1 MQRSGLSPA
10 DNGRM
15 NVSVLIPSRA
25 RADKLEACIGALS
38 EQDWLP
44 GDEIVVGLD
53 GPDPESASR
62 AKSAF
67 HSSVCSLRVIE
78 RPREGYIAL
87 RSALLPELKGDA
99 LISMNDDVF
108 PGAGF
113 IREHRLACENGGDSA
128 AFVGHS
134 PFAPIET
141 PTVIDRLV
149 SETSWVFFYDTMLGV
164 SDRAHDFGFRHLF
177 GLNFSARLDTIRR
190 VGGFTDMP
198 NIYGYDDIELGHRL
212 TGNGLSIRFLRE
224 AYASHDHRMTAD
236 QLLSREHALGVSAC
250 HYATSCPEFSRD
262 VFERDILDKGFLSEN
277 AERIEI
283 DRERCDGLALEFLS
297 FSEQLSTPEPID
309 SVYER
314 FRPLKK
320 HRWRQGLITEAAR
333 LGFVSTRA
341 A

>member
-1 MQRSGLSPA
+1 MQRLGLSPA
-10 DNGRM
+10 DNGSM
-15 NVSVLIPSRA
+15 NVSVLIPTRA
-25 RADKLEACIGALS
+25 RADKLEACIKALS

-44 GDEIVVGLD
+44 GDEVVVGLD
-53 GPDPESASR
+53 GPDPTSESR
-62 AKSAF
+62 ARSAF
-67 HSSVCSLRVIE
+67 HSGVCSLRIIE

-87 RSALLPELKGDA
+87 RSALLPELRGDA
-99 LISMNDDVF
+99 LISMNDDVV

-113 IREHRLACENGGDSA
+113 IREHRLACESGGDSA

-134 PFAPIET
+134 PFAPIES

-190 VGGFTDMP
+190 AGGFTEMP

-212 TGNGLSIRFLRE
+212 TSNGLSIRFLRE
-224 AYASHDHRMTAD
+224 AYASHDHRMTAE

-250 HYATSCPEFSRD
+250 HYATSCPKFSRD
-262 VFERDILDKGFLSEN
+262 VFGEDILDTGYLKQN
-277 AERIEI
+277 AEQIET
-283 DRERCDGLALEFLS
+283 DFEPCESLAQEFLS
-297 FSEQLSTPEPID
+297 FSEQQSTPEPID
-309 SVYER
+309 ALFER

-320 HRWRQGLITEAAR
+320 HRWRQGLIAEAAR
-333 LGFVSTRA
+333 LGLVSTRA